1 MVTTKAGKTVAL
13 TMEATMALTM
23 ETTIAGMDSLVI
35 MFAKT
40 VAIMATIGSV
50 FLKFT
55 VWADAFFS
63 LFLIAS
69 GRVAIILDST
79 EAVRTRAAAA

>member
-1 MVTTKAGKTVAL
+1 
-13 TMEATMALTM
+13 MEATMALTM
-23 ETTIAGMDSLVI
+23 EIIVTLIMETTIAGMDSMVI

-40 VAIMATIGSV
+40 VAILATKAARCV